1 MEGDRGKC
9 SIVDGESTSIII
21 NDAPTV
27 EDLKKNIEAQLLSHS
42 PLLSSCCIFKV
53 PEVIRRQK
61 EHAYEP
67 NIVSIGPF
75 HRGNEK
81 FQLFEDVKRW
91 YLHCLLD
98 SSKDVLTL
106 ESLIKVIMELAKSA
120 RACYVADPLHGDLNP
135 KDFVEMMIL
144 DGCFLLELFRKARY
158 YDLQNEN
165 DPVFNVSCMLEHLY
179 HDLLLLENQ
188 LPWSVLERLYNLTAN
203 RPSQRCHS
211 LTSLVLNFFRQ
222 SDVDN
227 LMLNPN
233 FELPDEILHI
243 LDLIRAVIVFK
254 ETPSVEKQQNKEG
267 GKGKCIMNIFK
278 NGVFTKAKTR
288 KGSNLSH
295 RIPNA
300 TSLSEAGVRFEKSQ
314 NKEEGKGE
322 CIMNIKFKD
331 GVFTIPPLGIDEKTE
346 PLFRNLIAF
355 EQCYH
360 DRSHKITS
368 YAVLMDNLIDSRED
382 IDFLCDKGI
391 LANWLNP
398 DDAAQFFNKLY
409 DDTSVMGYYYSGLS
423 DDVNTYYKTKWHK
436 FMETLR
442 RDYFST
448 PWRIVSFIAAFIL
461 LVLTLVQTLY
471 TIRWP

>member
-1 MEGDRGKC
+1 MEGDEGKC
-9 SIVDGESTSIII
+9 SIVDGESTSVNI
-21 NDAPTV
+21 NDGPTV
-27 EDLKKNIEAQLLSHS
+27 EELKKNIEAKLLTHS
-42 PLLSSCCIFKV
+42 PLLPSCCIFKV
-53 PEVIRRQK
+53 PEMIRRQRK
-61 EHAYEP
+61 QAYEP

-75 HRGNEK
+75 HRGNKK

-91 YLHCLLD
+91 YLYCLLD
-98 SSKDVLTL
+98 SSKDVSL

-120 RACYVADPLHGDLNP
+120 RDCYVADPLVRDLDQ

-144 DGCFLLELFRKARY
+144 DGCFLLELFRKAISFE
-158 YDLQNEN
+158 LQNGN
-165 DPVFNVSCMLEHLY
+165 DPVFNVSCMQEHLY

-188 LPWSVLERLYNLTAN
+188 LPWSVLECLYNLTVN
-203 RPSQRCHS
+203 SPSQRGAS
-211 LTSLVLNFFRQ
+211 LTLLVLNFFRQ
-222 SDVDN
+222 SDADN
-227 LMLNPN
+227 LMLNPS
-233 FELPDEILHI
+233 FELPCQILHI
-243 LDLIRAVIVFK
+243 LDMIRAVIVSGFK
-254 ETPSVEKQQNKEG
+254 ETSTVEEQPKKKEP
-267 GKGKCIMNIFK
+267 
-278 NGVFTKAKTR
+278 
-288 KGSNLSH
+288 NLPQ

-300 TSLSEAGVRFEKSQ
+300 TTLSEAGVRFEKSR

-322 CIMNIKFKD
+322 CIMNIEFKN
-331 GVFTIPPLGIDEKTE
+331 GVFTIPPLGIDERTE

-355 EQCYH
+355 EQCH
-360 DRSHKITS
+360 HSRLHKMTS

-409 DDTSVMGYYYSGLS
+409 DDTTVMGYYYSGLS

-448 PWRIVSFIAAFIL
+448 PWTIVSFIAAFIL